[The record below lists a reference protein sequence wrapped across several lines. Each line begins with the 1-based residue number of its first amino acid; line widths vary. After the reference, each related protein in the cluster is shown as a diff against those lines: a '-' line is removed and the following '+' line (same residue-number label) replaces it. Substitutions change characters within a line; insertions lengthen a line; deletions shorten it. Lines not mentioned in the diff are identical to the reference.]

1 MMLIVKSFIWLLLA
15 LIIEYLQGI
24 ISEQEG
30 AVVQILTG
38 KDGEFEKCLLKDG
51 IFQYAAS
58 NDDKQTLN
66 IIKIQ
71 ALEPTVIVAY

>member
-1 MMLIVKSFIWLLLA
+1 MTAK
-15 LIIEYLQGI
+15 E
-24 ISEQEG
+24 
-30 AVVQILTG
+30 
-38 KDGEFEKCLLKDG
+38 GEFEKCLLKDG